1 MNPMAWLVWLIVGV
15 LAGWLIGALLHTN
28 LERALLIDIFL
39 GVVGALIGGI
49 VFSLLSAPSSTS
61 LDLESIA
68 VPLVGAL
75 VVLMLFRI
83 WLGGRVEPV

>member
-1 MNPMAWLVWLIVGV
+1 
-15 LAGWLIGALLHTN
+15 
-28 LERALLIDIFL
+28 
-39 GVVGALIGGI
+39 LIGGI
-49 VFSLLSAPSSTS
+49 VFSLLSAPSGPS